1 MENLSQIF
9 TNFIQIFLIF
19 LAFFVYMVV
28 SIVDEDENYETY
40 LLQVDEKSYLVV
52 KEKQKLRKDEIL
64 SEQ

>member
-9 TNFIQIFLIF
+9 TNFIQIFLIFLLF

-52 KEKQKLRKDEIL
+52 KEKQKLRKDEMW
-64 SEQ
+64 